1 MNRKVVFFGTVSLLL
16 ASVAAQAKDVTLRP
30 FTNPAGS
37 GGAGAGAAFVN
48 CTSSGQSK
56 GGGGKYGTQVQI
68 QLKKLNLD
76 DTDQIP
82 CTDDDVICLQQTTNT
97 VPGIGSLATEILF
110 RAEVKKGQIKIKHD
124 LCAENPALCPGTLG
138 ATPSYAERIVCYAAD
153 PTFTPAITY
162 TLVPNACEGLVLS
175 QATPSSA
182 LIAESGSTSGCP

>member
-1 MNRKVVFFGTVSLLL
+1 MNRKVFFFGTASLLL
-16 ASVAAQAKDVTLRP
+16 AAVAAQAKDTTLRP
-30 FTNPAGS
+30 FTNPVVS
-37 GGAGAGAAFVN
+37 SSAAFVD

-68 QLKKLNLD
+68 QMKKLNLA

-97 VPGIGSLATEILF
+97 VGGNSLSTEIVF

-124 LCAENPALCPGTLG
+124 MCVENSNLCPGALG
-138 ATPSYAERIVCYAAD
+138 ATPTYAERIACYAAD
-153 PTFTPAITY
+153 SSFAP
-162 TLVPNACEGLVLS
+162 TLVYKLQPNACEGLVIG
-175 QATPSSA
+175 QPTPSSA

>member
-1 MNRKVVFFGTVSLLL
+1 MNRKVFFFGTASLLL
-16 ASVAAQAKDVTLRP
+16 VAVAAQAKDTTLRP
-30 FTNPAGS
+30 FTNPVVSSTAPFADCS
-37 GGAGAGAAFVN
+37 
-48 CTSSGQSK
+48 SSGALK
-56 GGGGKYGTQVQI
+56 GGGGKFGTQVQI
-68 QLKKLNLD
+68 QMKKLNLP
-76 DTDQIP
+76 DTDGIP

>member
-1 MNRKVVFFGTVSLLL
+1 MNRKIFFFGTASLLL
-16 ASVAAQAKDVTLRP
+16 AAVAAQAKDMTLRP
-30 FTNPAGS
+30 FTNPVVS
-37 GGAGAGAAFVN
+37 SGAAFVD

-68 QLKKLNLD
+68 QMKKLNLP

-82 CTDDDVICLQQTTNT
+82 CTADDVICLQQTTST
-97 VPGIGSLATEILF
+97 VGGNPLATEILF

-124 LCAENPALCPGTLG
+124 MCAENSNLCPGALG
-138 ATPSYAERIVCYAAD
+138 ATPTYSERIACYGAD
-153 PTFTPAITY
+153 ASFNPSILY
-162 TLVPNACEGLVLS
+162 KLQPNACEGLVLS